1 MILTKQNDNKRCVG
15 DLYLRFSSDLLE
27 EIRNRCDIVDIISG
41 YVHLKPAGKGFKG
54 LCPFHEEKTPSFMV
68 SPEKQLFHCFGCG
81 EGGNVFNFLMKYDK
95 LNFFEAVKM
104 LAQKSGV
111 LLPVDEEKEN
121 ILHKKKERLYKLNNL
136 VANYYRECLFR
147 TNQGKKIINYF
158 KKRGINDT
166 SVEKYK
172 LGYTPSGWDV
182 LSNFLKKK
190 GYSYEE
196 LIKAGLIKKSKIEG
210 KYIDY
215 FRDRIIFPIFNLSGR
230 EIGFGGRVLD
240 DSLPK
245 YINSPETLI
254 YNKGSNLYSLNF
266 AKESIRKE
274 NRVIIV
280 EGYTDVLITQQYGF
294 NNIAASLGT
303 ALTTKQIDLVKR
315 FTDTVLIA
323 YDSDSAGNMATLRS
337 LDLLVKAG
345 LEIKVI
351 ALPQDYDPADFLVKK
366 GRKPFQNLIDRS
378 LSLID
383 YKLKLLY
390 SKYSIKTIEGK
401 VKVVKEILPTLSV
414 IGNEVELRAQT
425 KKISEELKLSEEA
438 ILIELKRYKRGSRD
452 YSHNFIKLNS
462 EPGNIQAEKI
472 LIGCMLENEKIARDI
487 LTKLKAEDFSVLM
500 HRQIVTAIEKNLKD
514 DKIIDSQEVIDCLN
528 DDEAAKLISKILM
541 EETLTFDE
549 KIISGYV
556 DTINNFKLAQKK
568 KNLEERAKMLDEKIK
583 KSEKIEEDDLE
594 ELREIVRQLK
604 SQNIR

>member
-1 MILTKQNDNKRCVG
+1 M
-15 DLYLRFSSDLLE
+15 
-27 EIRNRCDIVDIISG
+27 
-41 YVHLKPAGKGFKG
+41 HLKPAGKGFKG

-81 EGGNVFNFLMKYDK
+81 EGGNVFNFLMKYEK
-95 LNFFEAVKM
+95 LSFFEAVKM

-111 LLPVDEEKEN
+111 PLPVDEEKEN

-147 TNQGKKIINYF
+147 TNQGKKIINYL

-166 SVEKYK
+166 SVEKYR
-172 LGYTPSGWDV
+172 LGYAPPGWDV

-230 EIGFGGRVLD
+230 VIGFGGRVLD

-245 YINSPETLI
+245 YINSPETLV

-266 AKESIRKE
+266 AREDIRKK
-274 NRVIIV
+274 NYIIIV
-280 EGYTDVLITQQYGF
+280 EGYTDVLITQQYEF
-294 NNIAASLGT
+294 NNVAASLGT
-303 ALTTKQIDLVKR
+303 ALTTKQIDLIKR

-323 YDSDSAGNMATLRS
+323 YDADSAGNMATLRS

-345 LEIKVI
+345 LEVKVI
-351 ALPQDYDPADFLVKK
+351 DLPSGYDPADFLIKK
-366 GRKPFQNLIDRS
+366 ERETFQNLIDGS

-452 YSHNFIKLNS
+452 SSQNFIKLNS
-462 EPGNIQAEKI
+462 EPGNIKAEKI
-472 LIGCMLENEKIARDI
+472 LIGCMLENEKIAQGI
-487 LTKLKAEDFSVLM
+487 LTKLKAEDFSVLL
-500 HRQIVTAIEKNLKD
+500 HHQIVTAIEKNLKD
-514 DKIIDSQEVIDCLN
+514 DKVVNSQKVMDYLN
-528 DDEAAKLISKILM
+528 DDEAAKLISNILM
-541 EETLTFDE
+541 EETITFDE

-556 DTINNFKLAQKK
+556 DTINNFKLAQER
-568 KNLEERAKMLDEKIK
+568 KNLEKRAKILDEKIK
-583 KSEKIEEDDLE
+583 KSEKIEEDDLK

-604 SQNIR
+604 SQNIN

>member
-1 MILTKQNDNKRCVG
+1 
-15 DLYLRFSSDLLE
+15 
-27 EIRNRCDIVDIISG
+27 
-41 YVHLKPAGKGFKG
+41 
-54 LCPFHEEKTPSFMV
+54 
-68 SPEKQLFHCFGCG
+68 
-81 EGGNVFNFLMKYDK
+81 MKYEK
-95 LNFFEAVKM
+95 LSFFEAVKM

-111 LLPVDEEKEN
+111 PLPVDEEKEN

-172 LGYTPSGWDV
+172 LGYTPPGWDV

-215 FRDRIIFPIFNLSGR
+215 FRDRIIFPIFDLSGR
-230 EIGFGGRVLD
+230 VIGFGGRVLD

-245 YINSPETLI
+245 YINSPETLV

-266 AKESIRKE
+266 AKENIRKK
-274 NRVIIV
+274 NYIIIV

-303 ALTTKQIDLVKR
+303 ALTTKQIDLIKR

-345 LEIKVI
+345 LEVKVI
-351 ALPQDYDPADFLVKK
+351 ALPQGYDPADFLIKK
-366 GRKPFQNLIDRS
+366 GRETFQNLIDES

-390 SKYSIKTIEGK
+390 SKYGFQSNEGK
-401 VKVVKEILPTLSV
+401 VKIIKKILPTLGL
-414 IGNEVELRAQT
+414 IETDNELTIQI
-425 KKISEELKLSEEA
+425 KKISKKLKLTESS
-438 ILIELKRYKRGSRD
+438 IRSDFRKYKRGLKGFTPSFINP
-452 YSHNFIKLNS
+452 YS
-462 EPGNIQAEKI
+462 ERGNVQAEKI
-472 LIGCMLENEKIARDI
+472 LIGCMLENEQIARDI
-487 LTKLKAEDFSVLM
+487 LTKLKAEDFSVLL

-514 DKIIDSQEVIDCLN
+514 DKMIGSQKVIDYLN
-528 DDEAAKLISKILM
+528 DDKAVKLISKILM
-541 EETLTFDE
+541 KETVTFDK
-549 KIISGYV
+549 KIISGYI
-556 DTINNFKLAQKK
+556 DTIVAGTIWTSSGNFKYIQDG
-568 KNLEERAKMLDEKIK
+568 KNLEERAKILDKKIK
-583 KSEKIEEDDLE
+583 KSEKIEEDDLKK
-594 ELREIVRQLK
+594 LREIYRQLK
-604 SQNIR
+604 DQNIN

>member
-1 MILTKQNDNKRCVG
+1 
-15 DLYLRFSSDLLE
+15 LRFSSDLLE

-81 EGGNVFNFLMKYDK
+81 EGGNVFNFLMKYEK
-95 LNFFEAVKM
+95 LSFFEAVKM

-111 LLPVDEEKEN
+111 PLPVDEEKEN

-136 VANYYRECLFR
+136 VVNYYRECLFR
-147 TNQGKKIINYF
+147 TNQGKKVINYF

-166 SVEKYK
+166 NVEKYK
-172 LGYTPSGWDV
+172 LGYAPPGWDV

-230 EIGFGGRVLD
+230 VIGFGGRVLD

-245 YINSPETLI
+245 YINSPETLV

-266 AKESIRKE
+266 AKEDIRKK
-274 NRVIIV
+274 NYIIIV

-303 ALTTKQIDLVKR
+303 ALTTKQIDLIKR

-351 ALPQDYDPADFLVKK
+351 DLPQGYDPADFLIKK
-366 GRKPFQNLIDRS
+366 GRETFQNLIDRS

-401 VKVVKEILPTLSV
+401 VKVVKEILPTLNV

-452 YSHNFIKLNS
+452 SSHNFIKLNS
-462 EPGNIQAEKI
+462 ESGNIKAEKI
-472 LIGCMLENEKIARDI
+472 LIGCMLENEQIARDI
-487 LTKLKAEDFSVLM
+487 LTKLKVENFSVLL
-500 HRQIVTAIEKNLKD
+500 HRRIVTAIEKNLKD
-514 DKIIDSQEVIDCLN
+514 DKIVDSQKVIDYLN
-528 DDEAAKLISKILM
+528 DDKAAKLISKILM
-541 EETLTFDE
+541 EEIITFDE
-549 KIISGYV
+549 RIISGYV
-556 DTINNFKLAQKK
+556 ETINNFKLAQER
-568 KNLEERAKMLDEKIK
+568 KNLEKRAKILDEKIK
-583 KSEKIEEDDLE
+583 KSEKIEEDDLK

-604 SQNIR
+604 S

>member
-1 MILTKQNDNKRCVG
+1 M
-15 DLYLRFSSDLLE
+15 RFSSDLLE
-27 EIRNRCDIVDIISG
+27 EIRNRCDVVDIISE

-81 EGGNVFNFLMKYDK
+81 EGGNVFNFLMKYEK
-95 LNFFEAVKM
+95 LSFFEAVKM
-104 LAQKSGV
+104 LARKSGV
-111 LLPVDEEKEN
+111 PLPVDEEKEN

-147 TNQGKKIINYF
+147 TNQGKKVINYF

-172 LGYTPSGWDV
+172 LGYAPSSWDA

-190 GYSYEE
+190 GYSCEE

-230 EIGFGGRVLD
+230 VIGFGGRVLD

-245 YINSPETLI
+245 YINSPETLV

-266 AKESIRKE
+266 AKEDIRKK
-274 NRVIIV
+274 NYIIIV
-280 EGYTDVLITQQYGF
+280 EGYTDVLVTQQYGF
-294 NNIAASLGT
+294 INIAASLGT
-303 ALTTKQIDLVKR
+303 ALTAKQIDLIKR
-315 FTDTVLIA
+315 FTNAVLIA
-323 YDSDSAGNMATLRS
+323 YDADSAGNMATLRS

-351 ALPQDYDPADFLVKK
+351 DLPQGYDPADFLIKK
-366 GRKPFQNLIDRS
+366 GSETFQNLINRS

-383 YKLKLLY
+383 YKLKILY

-414 IGNEVELRAQT
+414 MGDEDEVRAQT
-425 KKISEELKLSEEA
+425 KKISEELKLSDEA
-438 ILIELKRYKRGSRD
+438 IRIDLTKYKKGLRE
-452 YSHNFIKLNS
+452 FIPSFINPDS
-462 EPGNIQAEKI
+462 EDGNIKAEKI
-472 LIGCMLENEKIARDI
+472 LIGCMLENEEIVRDI
-487 LTKLKAEDFSVLM
+487 FTKLKVEDFTVLL
-500 HRQIVTAIEKNLKD
+500 HRQIVTAIEKNLKY
-514 DKIIDSQEVIDCLN
+514 DKIVDSQKVIDYLN
-528 DDEAAKLISKILM
+528 DDKAAKLISNILI
-541 EETLTFDE
+541 EETVTFDK
-549 KIISGYV
+549 KIISGYI
-556 DTINNFKLAQKK
+556 DTINNFKLIQERKD
-568 KNLEERAKMLDEKIK
+568 LEERAKMLDKKIK
-583 KSEKIEEDDLE
+583 KSKKIEEDNLK
-594 ELREIVRQLK
+594 ELREIVRQIK
-604 SQNIR
+604 NQNIN

>member
-1 MILTKQNDNKRCVG
+1 M
-15 DLYLRFSSDLLE
+15 RFSSDLLE
-27 EIRNRCDIVDIISG
+27 EIRNRCDVVDIISE

-81 EGGNVFNFLMKYDK
+81 EGGNVFNFLMKYEK
-95 LNFFEAVKM
+95 LSFFEAVKM

-111 LLPVDEEKEN
+111 PLPVDEEKEN

-136 VANYYRECLFR
+136 VVNYYRECLFR
-147 TNQGKKIINYF
+147 TNQGKKVINYF

-172 LGYTPSGWDV
+172 LGYAPSGWDA

-230 EIGFGGRVLD
+230 AIGFGGRVLD

-245 YINSPETLI
+245 YINSPETLV

-266 AKESIRKE
+266 AKEDIRKK
-274 NRVIIV
+274 NYIIIV

-303 ALTTKQIDLVKR
+303 ALTAKQIDLIKR
-315 FTDTVLIA
+315 FTNAVLIA
-323 YDSDSAGNMATLRS
+323 YDADSAGNMATLRS
-337 LDLLVKAG
+337 SDLLVKAG

-351 ALPQDYDPADFLVKK
+351 DLPQGYDPADFLIKK
-366 GRKPFQNLIDRS
+366 GSETFQNLINRS

-390 SKYSIKTIEGK
+390 SKYSIKIIEGK
-401 VKVVKEILPTLSV
+401 VKVVKEILPTLNV
-414 IGNEVELRAQT
+414 IGSEVELRAQI

-452 YSHNFIKLNS
+452 SSHNFIKLNS
-462 EPGNIQAEKI
+462 ESGNIKAEKI
-472 LIGCMLENEKIARDI
+472 LIGCMLENEEIVRDI
-487 LTKLKAEDFSVLM
+487 FTKLKVEDFTVLL
-500 HRQIVTAIEKNLKD
+500 HRQIVTAIEKNLKY
-514 DKIIDSQEVIDCLN
+514 DKIVDSQKVIDYLN
-528 DDEAAKLISKILM
+528 DDKAAKLISNILM
-541 EETLTFDE
+541 EETITFDE
-549 KIISGYV
+549 KIIYGYV
-556 DTINNFKLAQKK
+556 DTINNFKLAQER
-568 KNLEERAKMLDEKIK
+568 KNLEKRTKILDEKIE
-583 KSEKIEEDDLE
+583 KSEKIEVDDLK

-604 SQNIR
+604 KSKY

>member
-1 MILTKQNDNKRCVG
+1 
-15 DLYLRFSSDLLE
+15 LRFSSDLLE
-27 EIRNRCDIVDIISG
+27 EIRNRCDIVDIISE

-81 EGGNVFNFLMKYDK
+81 EGGNVFNFLMKYEK
-95 LNFFEAVKM
+95 LSFFEAVKM

-111 LLPVDEEKEN
+111 PLPVDEEKED

-147 TNQGKKIINYF
+147 SNQGKKIINYL
-158 KKRGINDT
+158 KKRGIIDT

-172 LGYTPSGWDV
+172 LGYAPPNWDA
-182 LSNFLKKK
+182 LTNFLKKK

-196 LIKAGLIKKSKIEG
+196 LIKAGLIKKSKTEG

-230 EIGFGGRVLD
+230 VIGFGGRVLD

-245 YINSPETLI
+245 YINSPETLV

-266 AKESIRKE
+266 AREDIRKK
-274 NRVIIV
+274 NYIIIV
-280 EGYTDVLITQQYGF
+280 EGYTDVLITQQYEF
-294 NNIAASLGT
+294 NNVAASLGT
-303 ALTTKQIDLVKR
+303 ALTTKQIDLIKR

-323 YDSDSAGNMATLRS
+323 YDADSAGNMATLRS

-345 LEIKVI
+345 LEVKVI
-351 ALPQDYDPADFLVKK
+351 DLPSGYDPADFLIKK
-366 GRKPFQNLIDRS
+366 ERETFQNLIDGS

-452 YSHNFIKLNS
+452 SSQNFIKLNS
-462 EPGNIQAEKI
+462 EPGNIKAEKI
-472 LIGCMLENEKIARDI
+472 LIGCMLENEKIAQGI
-487 LTKLKAEDFSVLM
+487 LTKLKAEDFSVLL

-514 DKIIDSQEVIDCLN
+514 DKVVNSQKVMDYLN
-528 DDEAAKLISKILM
+528 DDEAAKLISNILM
-541 EETLTFDE
+541 EETITFDE

-556 DTINNFKLAQKK
+556 DTINNFKLAQER
-568 KNLEERAKMLDEKIK
+568 KNLEKRAKILDEKIK
-583 KSEKIEEDDLE
+583 KSEKIEDDDLK

-604 SQNIR
+604 SQNIN

>member
-1 MILTKQNDNKRCVG
+1 M
-15 DLYLRFSSDLLE
+15 RFSSDLLE

-68 SPEKQLFHCFGCG
+68 SPERQLFHCFGCG
-81 EGGNVFNFLMKYDK
+81 EGGNIFNFLMKYEK
-95 LNFFEAVKM
+95 LSFFEAVKM

-111 LLPVDEEKEN
+111 TLPVDEEKEN

-147 TNQGKKIINYF
+147 INQGKKVINYF

-166 SVEKYK
+166 GVEKYK
-172 LGYTPSGWDV
+172 LGYAPPGWDV
-182 LSNFLKKK
+182 LCNFLKKK

-196 LIKAGLIKKSKIEG
+196 LIKAGLTKKSKIEG

-230 EIGFGGRVLD
+230 VIGFGGRVLD

-245 YINSPETLI
+245 YINSPETLV

-266 AKESIRKE
+266 AKEDIRKK
-274 NRVIIV
+274 NYIIIV

-294 NNIAASLGT
+294 NNTAASLGT
-303 ALTTKQIDLVKR
+303 ALTTKQIDLIKR

-323 YDSDSAGNMATLRS
+323 YDADSAGNMATLRS

-351 ALPQDYDPADFLVKK
+351 DLPQGYDPADFLIKK
-366 GRKPFQNLIDRS
+366 GRETFQNLIDKS

-401 VKVVKEILPTLSV
+401 VKVVKEILTTLNV
-414 IGNEVELRAQT
+414 IGNEVELRAQI

-438 ILIELKRYKRGSRD
+438 ILIELKRYKRGSKD
-452 YSHNFIKLNS
+452 SSHNFIKLNS
-462 EPGNIQAEKI
+462 ESGNIKAEKI
-472 LIGCMLENEKIARDI
+472 LIGCMLENEQIARNI
-487 LTKLKAEDFSVLM
+487 LTKLKAEDFSVLL

-514 DKIIDSQEVIDCLN
+514 DKLVYSQKVIDYLN
-528 DDEAAKLISKILM
+528 DNKAAKLISKILM
-541 EETLTFDE
+541 EETITFDE

-556 DTINNFKLAQKK
+556 DTINNFKLTQER
-568 KNLEERAKMLDEKIK
+568 KNLEKRTKMLDEKIK
-583 KSEKIEEDDLE
+583 KSEKIEEDDLK

-604 SQNIR
+604 GQNIN

>member
-1 MILTKQNDNKRCVG
+1 
-15 DLYLRFSSDLLE
+15 LRFSSDLLE
-27 EIRNRCDIVDIISG
+27 EIRNRCDIVDIISE

-54 LCPFHEEKTPSFMV
+54 LCPFHGEKTPSFMV

-81 EGGNVFNFLMKYDK
+81 EGGNVFNFLMKYEK
-95 LNFFEAVKM
+95 ISFFEAVKM
-104 LAQKSGV
+104 LAKKSGV
-111 LLPVDEEKEN
+111 SLPVDEEKEN
-121 ILHKKKERLYKLNNL
+121 ILNRQKERLYKLNNL
-136 VANYYRECLFR
+136 ATNYYRECLFR
-147 TNQGKKIINYF
+147 TNQGKKIINYL

-172 LGYTPSGWDV
+172 LGYAPPGWDA
-182 LSNFLKKK
+182 LTNFLKKK

-215 FRDRIIFPIFNLSGR
+215 FRDRIIFPIFNLSER
-230 EIGFGGRVLD
+230 AIGFGGRVLD

-245 YINSPETLI
+245 YINSPETLV

-266 AKESIRKE
+266 AKEDIRKKDYL
-274 NRVIIV
+274 VIV
-280 EGYTDVLITQQYGF
+280 EGYTDVLITQQNEFY
-294 NNIAASLGT
+294 NVAASLGT
-303 ALTTKQIDLVKR
+303 ALTTKQIDLIKR

-323 YDSDSAGNMATLRS
+323 YDADSAGNMATLRS

-345 LEIKVI
+345 LEVKVI
-351 ALPQDYDPADFLVKK
+351 DLPSSYDPADFLIKK

-390 SKYSIKTIEGK
+390 SNYSIKTIEGK
-401 VKVVKEILPTLSV
+401 VKVVKGILPTLSV

-438 ILIELKRYKRGSRD
+438 ILIELKRYKRGSRNSS
-452 YSHNFIKLNS
+452 YNFIKLNS
-462 EPGNIQAEKI
+462 EFGNIKAEKI
-472 LIGCMLENEKIARDI
+472 LIGCMLENEQIAQNI
-487 LTKLKAEDFSVLM
+487 LTKLKAEDFSVLL

-514 DKIIDSQEVIDCLN
+514 DKMVDSQKVIDYLN

-541 EETLTFDE
+541 EETITFDE
-549 KIISGYV
+549 KIIFGYV
-556 DTINNFKLAQKK
+556 DTINNFKLAQER
-568 KNLEERAKMLDEKIK
+568 KNLEKRAKILDEKIK
-583 KSEKIEEDDLE
+583 KSEKIEEDDLK
-594 ELREIVRQLK
+594 ELREIVRQIK
-604 SQNIR
+604 GKNIN

>member
-1 MILTKQNDNKRCVG
+1 M
-15 DLYLRFSSDLLE
+15 RFSSDLLE
-27 EIRNRCDIVDIISG
+27 EIRNRCDVVDIISE

-81 EGGNVFNFLMKYDK
+81 EGGNIFNFLMKYEK
-95 LNFFEAVKM
+95 LSFFEAVKM

-111 LLPVDEEKEN
+111 PLPVDEEKEN

-147 TNQGKKIINYF
+147 TNQGKKVINYF
-158 KKRGINDT
+158 KKRGFDDT

-172 LGYTPSGWDV
+172 LGYAPSGWDA

-215 FRDRIIFPIFNLSGR
+215 FRDRIIFPIFSLSGKV
-230 EIGFGGRVLD
+230 IGFGGRVLD

-245 YINSPETLI
+245 YINSPETLV

-266 AKESIRKE
+266 AKEDIRKK
-274 NRVIIV
+274 NYIIIV

-303 ALTTKQIDLVKR
+303 ALTAKQIDLIKR

-337 LDLLVKAG
+337 LDLLVKGG
-345 LEIKVI
+345 LEVKVI
-351 ALPQDYDPADFLVKK
+351 ALSQGYDPADFLIKK
-366 GRKPFQNLIDRS
+366 GRETFQNLIDRS

-390 SKYSIKTIEGK
+390 SKYSIKIIEGK
-401 VKVVKEILPTLSV
+401 VKVVKEILPTLNV
-414 IGNEVELRAQT
+414 IGNEVELRAQI

-452 YSHNFIKLNS
+452 SSHNFIELNS
-462 EPGNIQAEKI
+462 ESGNIKAEKI
-472 LIGCMLENEKIARDI
+472 LIGCMLENEEIVRDI
-487 LTKLKAEDFSVLM
+487 LTKLKVEDFTVLL
-500 HRQIVTAIEKNLKD
+500 HRQIVMAIEKKLKD
-514 DKIIDSQEVIDCLN
+514 DKIVDSQKVIDYLN
-528 DDEAAKLISKILM
+528 DDKAAKLISKILM
-541 EETLTFDE
+541 EETITFDE
-549 KIISGYV
+549 KIIYGYV
-556 DTINNFKLAQKK
+556 DTINNFKLAQER
-568 KNLEERAKMLDEKIK
+568 KNLEKRVKILDEKIK
-583 KSEKIEEDDLE
+583 KSEKIKENDLK
-594 ELREIVRQLK
+594 ELKDIVRQLK
-604 SQNIR
+604 KSKY